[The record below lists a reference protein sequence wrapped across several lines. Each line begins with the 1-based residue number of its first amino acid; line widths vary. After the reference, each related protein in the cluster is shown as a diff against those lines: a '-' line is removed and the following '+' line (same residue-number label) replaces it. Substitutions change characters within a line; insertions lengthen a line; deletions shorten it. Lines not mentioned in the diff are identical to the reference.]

1 MTAPL
6 AAGMVCTTVSCI
18 HACVHLCCLLVFS
31 ELVVVRCRWF
41 LSGTDLPSTLRGT
54 HTGHH
59 GTGHHSDIRQGLR
72 ICTVHVCTVHVHI
85 QNEAMSG
92 HVCFWSVFTYSTC
105 VMLQAVY
112 VHTVCTRSFTQP
124 SHRHLQFFCSQWSPL
139 YSRGQTHRW
148 PSQVPLFKQKASSW
162 HMLKSGHTH
171 TPGAETPITNV

>member
-59 GTGHHSDIRQGLR
+59 GTGHHSDIRQGLS

-105 VMLQAVY
+105 VMLQAAY
-112 VHTVCTRSFTQP
+112 VHMYTFLHPAKPSSLTVLLFTVEP
-124 SHRHLQFFCSQWSPL
+124 TVFTW
-139 YSRGQTHRW
+139 TD
-148 PSQVPLFKQKASSW
+148 
-162 HMLKSGHTH
+162 
-171 TPGAETPITNV
+171 TPVAITGPIV